1 LCQKGRLKK
10 VPEGLEQRD
19 WVRFGEGDAQIW
31 REFVSQQT
39 PRLYGLFLRRWPNP
53 SLAEELV
60 QKTVFDAVRGRGSY
74 DPSKGSPEEWILGI
88 ARNNISLEARK
99 RASRPSPNGDISSY
113 FAAID
118 TQPLPDEVLERQET
132 ALIVRSA
139 LSRLEPKEQ
148 AVLKA
153 KYIEGLDARD
163 ICRQMN
169 VTEKA
174 VHSMLYRARIS
185 LRQELERLA
194 IQDVEGQRL

>member
-1 LCQKGRLKK
+1 M
-10 VPEGLEQRD
+10 PEGLEQRD

>member
-1 LCQKGRLKK
+1 
-10 VPEGLEQRD
+10 VPEGLEQRN
-19 WVRFGEGDAQIW
+19 WLRFAEGDAEIW
-31 REFVSQQT
+31 REFISQQI
-39 PRLYGLFLRRWPNP
+39 PRLYGLFVKRWPNP

-60 QKTVFDAVRGRGSY
+60 QKTVFDAVRGRSSY

-88 ARNNISLEARK
+88 ARNNISLEARN

-113 FAAID
+113 LAAID

-139 LSRLEPKEQ
+139 LSRLEAKEQ

-163 ICRQMN
+163 ISQQMN
-169 VTEKA
+169 MTEKA

-185 LRQELERLA
+185 LRQELKRMA

>member
-1 LCQKGRLKK
+1 M
-10 VPEGLEQRD
+10 PEGLEQRS
-19 WVRFGEGDAQIW
+19 WAGFAEGDAEIW
-31 REFVSQQT
+31 REFISQQI
-39 PRLYGLFLRRWPNP
+39 PHLYGLFVKRWPNP

-60 QKTVFDAVRGRGSY
+60 QKTVFDAVRGRGTY
-74 DPSKGSPEEWILGI
+74 DPSKGNPVEWILGI

-99 RASRPSPNGDISSY
+99 RASRPSPNGDISRY

-118 TQPLPDEVLERQET
+118 TQPLPDEALERQET

-139 LSRLEPKEQ
+139 LSRLEAKEQ
-148 AVLKA
+148 AVLRA

-163 ICRQMN
+163 ISRQMN

-185 LRQELERLA
+185 LRQELKRAA
-194 IQDVEGQRL
+194 IQDVEGQKL

>member
-1 LCQKGRLKK
+1 MG
-10 VPEGLEQRD
+10 
-19 WVRFGEGDAQIW
+19 FAEGDAQIW
-31 REFVSQQT
+31 REFISQQI
-39 PRLYGLFLRRWPNP
+39 PRLYGSFMKRWPNP

-60 QKTVFDAVRGRGSY
+60 QKTVFDAVRGRASY

-113 FAAID
+113 LAAID
-118 TQPLPDEVLERQET
+118 TQPLPDEILERKET
-132 ALIVRSA
+132 NLIVRSA
-139 LSRLEPKEQ
+139 LGRLEAKEQ

-163 ICRQMN
+163 ISRQMN

-185 LRQELERLA
+185 LRQELKHLA
-194 IQDVEGQRL
+194 VDNIEGQKL

>member
-1 LCQKGRLKK
+1 
-10 VPEGLEQRD
+10 VPEGLEQRS
-19 WVRFGEGDAQIW
+19 WLGFAEGDAEIW
-31 REFVSQQT
+31 REFISQQI
-39 PRLYGLFLRRWPNP
+39 PRLYGLFVRRWPNP

-99 RASRPSPNGDISSY
+99 RASRPSPNGDISKY

-118 TQPLPDEVLERQET
+118 NQPLPDEVLERQET
-132 ALIVRSA
+132 TLIVRSA

-163 ICRQMN
+163 ISRQMN

-185 LRQELERLA
+185 LRQELKRVA

>member
-1 LCQKGRLKK
+1 M
-10 VPEGLEQRD
+10 PEGLEQRS
-19 WVRFGEGDAQIW
+19 WLGFAEGDAEIW
-31 REFVSQQT
+31 REFISQQI
-39 PRLYGLFLRRWPNP
+39 PRLYGLFVRRWPNP

-99 RASRPSPNGDISSY
+99 RASRPSPNGDISKY

-118 TQPLPDEVLERQET
+118 NQPLPDEVLERQET
-132 ALIVRSA
+132 TLIVRSA

-163 ICRQMN
+163 ISRQMN

-185 LRQELERLA
+185 LRQELKRVA

>member
-1 LCQKGRLKK
+1 M
-10 VPEGLEQRD
+10 PEGLEQRS
-19 WVRFGEGDAQIW
+19 WLRFAEGDAEIW
-31 REFVSQQT
+31 REFVSQQI
-39 PRLYGLFLRRWPNP
+39 PRLYGLFVRRWPNP

-74 DPSKGSPEEWILGI
+74 DPSKGSPEEWVLGI

-99 RASRPSPNGDISSY
+99 RASRPSPNGDISKY

-139 LSRLEPKEQ
+139 LSRLEAKEE

-153 KYIEGLDARD
+153 KYIEGLDACD
-163 ICRQMN
+163 ISRQMN

-185 LRQELERLA
+185 LRQELKCAA
-194 IQDVEGQRL
+194 IQDVEGQRI

>member
-1 LCQKGRLKK
+1 M
-10 VPEGLEQRD
+10 PEGLEQRS
-19 WVRFGEGDAQIW
+19 WLGFAEGDAEIW
-31 REFVSQQT
+31 REFINQQI
-39 PRLYGLFLRRWPNP
+39 PRLYGLFVRRWPNP

-60 QKTVFDAVRGRGSY
+60 QKTVFDAVRGRSSY
-74 DPSKGSPEEWILGI
+74 DPSKGSPEEWVLGI

-118 TQPLPDEVLERQET
+118 NQPLPDEVLERQET
-132 ALIVRSA
+132 TLIIRSA
-139 LSRLEPKEQ
+139 LSRLEAKEQ

-153 KYIEGLDARD
+153 KYLEGLDARD
-163 ICRQMN
+163 ISRQMN

-185 LRQELERLA
+185 LRQELKRLA

>member
-1 LCQKGRLKK
+1 
-10 VPEGLEQRD
+10 VPEGLEQRS
-19 WVRFGEGDAQIW
+19 WLRFAEGDAEIW
-31 REFVSQQT
+31 REFVSQQI
-39 PRLYGLFLRRWPNP
+39 PRLYGLFVRRWPNP

-74 DPSKGSPEEWILGI
+74 DASKGSPEEWILGI
-88 ARNNISLEARK
+88 VRNNISLEARK
-99 RASRPSPNGDISSY
+99 RASRPSPNGDISKY

-139 LSRLEPKEQ
+139 LSRLEAKEE

-163 ICRQMN
+163 ISRQMN

-185 LRQELERLA
+185 LRQELKCAA